1 MNGET
6 FEALLKRTVATNTGR
21 GFLAG
26 LIPVVAEG
34 HVEARSH
41 DVDAGSE
48 HLMTGYDTPASVM
61 DRDEL
66 ADVGDKELRDGHS

>member
-1 MNGET
+1 M
-6 FEALLKRTVATNTGR
+6 
-21 GFLAG
+21 
-26 LIPVVAEG
+26 AEG